1 MDLKSRLIRGAAF
14 GGSGLI
20 WKLLLCLSA
29 SEIWPDKRGGFWWE
43 VPFKR
48 GTTVVKK
55 NYIVCYIISNW
66 HKCWTWCSIS
76 YWAMVRIDEIPMKL
90 KFTSSG
96 TPFIKIGG
104 ISIIFSVVYN
114 YVTTI
119 LSSNTKYNSET

>member
-1 MDLKSRLIRGAAF
+1 
-14 GGSGLI
+14 
-20 WKLLLCLSA
+20 
-29 SEIWPDKRGGFWWE
+29 
-43 VPFKR
+43 
-48 GTTVVKK
+48 
-55 NYIVCYIISNW
+55 
-66 HKCWTWCSIS
+66 
-76 YWAMVRIDEIPMKL
+76 MVRIDEIPMKL